1 MVIKINVSEI
11 AKDFGKQNKE
21 IIEVLDQYCEGPAKK
36 AATVLSEDELNILF
50 DKITQATS
58 VESFDSYFA
67 QKKPAEKKESK
78 KTTEKKAEPK
88 KPVEKKAEAKKP
100 TKKSTKKSK
109 K

>member
-1 MVIKINVSEI
+1 MVIKIKVSEI

-50 DKITQATS
+50 DKITQDNS

-67 QKKPAEKKESK
+67 QKKPAEKKKEAPR
-78 KTTEKKAEPK
+78 KAPK
-88 KPVEKKAEAKKP
+88 KEAPKDDA
-100 TKKSTKKSK
+100 KSK
-109 K
+109 KKACL